1 MALDAVD
8 QLQKLV
14 ALARRHARHSRRV
27 LEENVTDLFLSDEGR
42 LSDREAALMNDVLRK
57 LIHDIERAIR
67 NELVR
72 RLTDAESAPP
82 ELAESL
88 ASETAEIARP
98 ILLRGSVLRDPE
110 LIELVKHRTHEHLL
124 SLGRRERAG
133 PDVTEVLVE
142 RAAGD
147 AIEEL
152 LKGGDAGLARRTND
166 YVVDQAR
173 RLDRFQQPLLRPA
186 ELPDPVLRRV
196 FWWVSAALRE
206 HLVTAGGLVEAV
218 AEDFLKDATRTALD
232 AALAA
237 AAAESP
243 AETLAARLDQ
253 SGELVGPFL
262 VNILRQGHVALFI
275 AVLARRCSVGRQ
287 TATRILFDA
296 GGESLAIACKALSLD
311 RKEFAAVILLTRKPG
326 DPTPATEVLARI
338 AELFNSLTQR
348 NAFLALRYWQEDDD
362 YLQAVEE
369 IRQEAG

>member
-14 ALARRHARHSRRV
+14 SLARRHARQSRRV

-67 NELVR
+67 AELVR
-72 RLTDAESAPP
+72 RLADAENVPS
-82 ELAESL
+82 ELAETL

-98 ILLRGSVLRDPE
+98 ILMRGSVLRDPE
-110 LIELVKHRTHEHLL
+110 LIELVKHRTHEYLL
-124 SLGRRERAG
+124 SAARRERSG

-142 RAAGD
+142 KAAGD
-147 AIEEL
+147 ALEEL
-152 LKGGDAGLARRTND
+152 LKGGDAGLARRAND

-173 RLDRFQQPLLRPA
+173 RLDRFQQPVLRAA

-196 FWWVSAALRE
+196 YWWVSAALRE
-206 HLVTAGGLVEAV
+206 HLMTAGGLVEAV

-232 AALAA
+232 RALAA
-237 AAAESP
+237 AAAETA

-262 VNILRQGHVALFI
+262 VNILRQGHIALFL
-275 AVLARRCSVGRQ
+275 AVLARRCAIGRQ
-287 TATRILFDA
+287 TASRILFDA
-296 GGESLAIACKALSLD
+296 GAESLAIACKALSLD
-311 RKEFAAVILLTRKPG
+311 RKEFAAVILLTRRPG
-326 DPTPATEVLARI
+326 DPTPATEVLSRV
-338 AELFNSLTQR
+338 AELYDSLSVR